1 MILVILFKKAN
12 DLEKSHMLLSKWQPC
27 PGFKWPYAMKN
38 QGGNQYKKSLKRSHI
53 DQFPD
58 FAYSEMA
65 GGLFC
70 KFCVLAETKEATYRT
85 DAGLGKLVTKPL
97 CRYDRLTGPTGDLN
111 KHLNTEYHK
120 RSAV

>member
-1 MILVILFKKAN
+1 
-12 DLEKSHMLLSKWQPC
+12 MLLKKWQPS

-38 QGGNQYKKSLKRSHI
+38 QGENQYKRSLKQSHI

-70 KFCVLAETKEATYRT
+70 KFCVLAETKEANYRT
-85 DAGLGKLVTKPL
+85 EASLEKLVTKPL
-97 CRYDRLTGPTGDLN
+97 CRYDRLTDPTGDLN